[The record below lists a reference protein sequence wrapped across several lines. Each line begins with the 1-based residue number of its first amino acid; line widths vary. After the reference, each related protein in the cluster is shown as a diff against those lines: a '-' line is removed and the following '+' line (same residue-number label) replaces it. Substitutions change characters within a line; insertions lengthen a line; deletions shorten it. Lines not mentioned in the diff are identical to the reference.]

1 MSDDYSFKAAA
12 TARFKAAATIL
23 AEVEEGYLGSNLKSG
38 AHIDSQNEIHRRYL
52 PKNAKSRHKAYV
64 KIRSV
69 NTKHSI
75 SNPNN

>member
-12 TARFKAAATIL
+12 TTRFKAAATIL

-38 AHIDSQNEIHRRYL
+38 AHIDSQNEIHRTYL